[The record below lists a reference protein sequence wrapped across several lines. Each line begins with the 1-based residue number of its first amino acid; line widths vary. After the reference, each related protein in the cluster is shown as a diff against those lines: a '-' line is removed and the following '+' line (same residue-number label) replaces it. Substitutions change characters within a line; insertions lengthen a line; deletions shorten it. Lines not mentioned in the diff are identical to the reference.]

1 MPESKVAARRARKL
15 SKRRQGGADRP
26 VSYVQMLDYLRES
39 LNKRFYEEQGFPH
52 LEFLAQ
58 NWSGPEQQHGD
69 LSNYFELQDMFIGFA
84 YSLARALHSGAPY
97 TLEER
102 EDRVAAVAYALAATL
117 LNIRPDYHD
126 DSNWM
131 GNGALDALRERWG
144 LAKMIHAGV
153 PVQNR
158 FMEKRD
164 LVCLFAI
171 DFVMSFLDM
180 TGELAQMGGDKVIS
194 VTNCKDS
201 LITAHTGFVT
211 ANLQL
216 ANSTLPDFEGII
228 NQNRVTPEFL
238 KDYPDWKPEPAD
250 ALDVERVGFNSVN
263 PLDMQFM
270 TEMMGNAEFMSDMRN
285 LYLTDESAAMPQG
298 KREEIVMGYVLRYGP
313 RCKQA
318 FAEGRDPTEEE
329 MDRDAEVVNSIVYHL
344 IESVRGAGA
353 PAPEAPAQ
361 ASEAAAPAE
370 GEAKA

>member
-1 MPESKVAARRARKL
+1 
-15 SKRRQGGADRP
+15 
-26 VSYVQMLDYLRES
+26 
-39 LNKRFYEEQGFPH
+39 
-52 LEFLAQ
+52 
-58 NWSGPEQQHGD
+58 
-69 LSNYFELQDMFIGFA
+69 
-84 YSLARALHSGAPY
+84 
-97 TLEER
+97 
-102 EDRVAAVAYALAATL
+102 
-117 LNIRPDYHD
+117 
-126 DSNWM
+126 
-131 GNGALDALRERWG
+131 
-144 LAKMIHAGV
+144 MIHAGV

-180 TGELAQMGGDKVIS
+180 TGELAQLGGDKVIS

-201 LITAHTGFVT
+201 LITAYTGFVT

-238 KDYPDWKPEPAD
+238 TDYPDCKPDPAD

-370 GEAKA
+370 GEAKAGCRALNRSDRLKRASTREKAESPRGRLRFFLASCGLRSRGASPRACESGDLLRSLPVEACGLRLPQRLCSRNELAKCPRTRFPKLTDAVPALRLVAEGVDFVPTSE